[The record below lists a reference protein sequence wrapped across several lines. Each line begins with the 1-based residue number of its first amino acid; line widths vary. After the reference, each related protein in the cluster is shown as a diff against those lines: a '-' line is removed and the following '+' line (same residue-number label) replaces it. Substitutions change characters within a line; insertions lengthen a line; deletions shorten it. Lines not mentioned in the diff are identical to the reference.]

1 MADTENRNIDFKD
14 ASKESVKA
22 DKSHNEKKPHKKK
35 SFAWWAGVIVL
46 ILISITFILPAT
58 GISSLFVDSSI
69 EFGSY
74 GGEPI
79 EYANGSYMYKQ
90 YSSLYM
96 QSGGLMDSASL
107 LKRAYD
113 NTVVF
118 EALTQK
124 AEEAGIYVSE
134 DMINQRILA
143 DGYYNNE
150 DGVFDE
156 SVYNAAGV
164 AERTGIYNTV
174 RDQLPYVTVDNDITT
189 TLVSSDAEKEFVA
202 SMASNGRTFEYVA
215 FDYTVYPEDRAVSY
229 ANSNPQPFTQINLS
243 VISSSTQSETETI
256 LADAQADPASYDTA
270 LSEAEG
276 SSLPYFFYELEG
288 LGEENVNAVFSAD
301 EGSIVGPFLNGSSY
315 DLYRID
321 SAPVMPDFT
330 QEETLDAIREYI
342 NINAPELITE
352 YAAEAADV
360 FYAAAAD
367 DYDGALGQSGLTSH
381 AVDITAPSDGSSTI
395 ISSLRYTD
403 SYGLLNSAA
412 SSDSSYLESLF
423 KSEPGTVLA
432 PHAAGNAYIVTRIG
446 ADEIDSDHRGFV
458 ETLFYDYVTS
468 SSAQS
473 DLQNAIFMS
482 DKFEDHFLEKYLELI
497 GASVN

>member
-79 EYANGSYMYKQ
+79 EYANGSDMYNQ

-96 QSGGLMDSASL
+96 QYGGLMDSASL
-107 LKRAYD
+107 LKRAYN

-174 RDQLPYVTVDNDITT
+174 RDQLPYVTVVNDIT

-202 SMASNGRTFEYVA
+202 SMASNGRTFEYAA

-243 VISSSTQSETETI
+243 VISSSTQSEAETV
-256 LADAQADPASYDTA
+256 LADAQTDPASYDTA
-270 LSEAEG
+270 LAEAEG

-301 EGSIVGPFLNGSSY
+301 EGSIVGPFLNGSTY

-330 QEETLDAIREYI
+330 QKETLDAIREYI

-360 FYAAAAD
+360 FYAAADD
-367 DYDGALGQSGLTSH
+367 DYDGALGQAGLTSH
-381 AVDITAPSDGSSTI
+381 AVDITAPSDGSSAI
-395 ISSLRYTD
+395 ISSLQYTD

-446 ADEIDSDHRGFV
+446 ADETDSDQSGFV
-458 ETLFYDYVTS
+458 ETFYDYVTS

>member
-79 EYANGSYMYKQ
+79 EYANGSDMYNQ

-96 QSGGLMDSASL
+96 QYGGLMDSASL
-107 LKRAYD
+107 LQQAYYS
-113 NTVVF
+113 TVVF

-174 RDQLPYVTVDNDITT
+174 RDQLPYVTVVNDIT

-202 SMASNGRTFEYVA
+202 SMASNGRTFEYAA

-243 VISSSTQSETETI
+243 VISSSTQSEAETI
-256 LADAQADPASYDTA
+256 FADAQADPASYDTA

-367 DYDGALGQSGLTSH
+367 DYDGALGQAGLTSH
-381 AVDITAPSDGSSTI
+381 AVDITAPSDGSSAI
-395 ISSLRYTD
+395 ISSLQYTD

-432 PHAAGNAYIVTRIG
+432 PHAAGNAYIVTRIS
-446 ADEIDSDHRGFV
+446 ADETDSDQSGFV
-458 ETLFYDYVTS
+458 ETFYDYVTS

-497 GASVN
+497 GASAN

>member
-468 SSAQS
+468 SSARS
-473 DLQNAIFMS
+473 DRQNAIFMS

>member
-69 EFGSY
+69 KFGSY

-79 EYANGSYMYKQ
+79 EYANGSDMYKQ

-96 QSGGLMDSASL
+96 QYGGLMDSASL
-107 LKRAYD
+107 LKLAY
-113 NTVVF
+113 NKTVVF

-164 AERTGIYNTV
+164 AERTSIYNKV
-174 RDQLPYVTVDNDITT
+174 RNQLPSVTVDNDIT

-243 VISSSTQSETETI
+243 VISSSTQSEAETI
-256 LADAQADPASYDTA
+256 LADAQADPASYDTS

-276 SSLPYFFYELEG
+276 SSLPYFFYELEW

-301 EGSIVGPFLNGSSY
+301 EGSIVGPFLNGSTY

-330 QEETLDAIREYI
+330 QEETLAAIREYI
-342 NINAPELITE
+342 NLNEPELITE
-352 YAAEAADV
+352 YAEEAAEV

-367 DYDGALGQSGLTSH
+367 DYDGALGQAGLTSH
-381 AVDITAPSDGSSTI
+381 AVDITAPSDGSSVI

-446 ADEIDSDHRGFV
+446 ADETDSDQSGFV

-468 SSAQS
+468 SSARS
-473 DLQNAIFMS
+473 DLQNAVFMS
-482 DKFEDHFLEKYLELI
+482 DKFEDHFLETYRFFTER
-497 GASVN
+497 